1 MGQAKALAEQFW
13 DIQINGSHVDLL
25 PLFADNAVF
34 EDPAIGR
41 VEGKPAIAKLLAHLD
56 KLFAGNP
63 PQFEVLEIAGD
74 ETVAWSRWIW
84 KRPQGDV
91 EGVGLY
97 RVQDGK
103 FISYRDV
110 FAVPENLADSS

>member
-1 MGQAKALAEQFW
+1 MKAAKALVEKFW
-13 DIQINGSHVDLL
+13 DIQINGSHADLL
-25 PLFADNAVF
+25 PLFAENAVF

-56 KLFAGNP
+56 KLFADNP
-63 PQFEVLEIAGD
+63 PQFEVLEIAG
-74 ETVAWSRWIW
+74 EENIAWSRWVW

-91 EGVGLY
+91 KGVGLY
-97 RVQDGK
+97 RVQDGE

-110 FAVPENLADSS
+110 FAVPEEI

>member
-1 MGQAKALAEQFW
+1 MAAAKALAEKFW
-13 DIQINGSHVDLL
+13 DIQINGSHADML
-25 PLFADNAVF
+25 PLFAEDAVF

-41 VEGKPAIAKLLAHLD
+41 IEGKPAIAKLLAHLD
-56 KLFAGNP
+56 KLFADNP

-74 ETVAWSRWIW
+74 ETVAWARWKW

-97 RVQDGK
+97 KVQNGK
-103 FISYRDV
+103 FVSYRDI
-110 FAVPENLADSS
+110 FEVPEEI